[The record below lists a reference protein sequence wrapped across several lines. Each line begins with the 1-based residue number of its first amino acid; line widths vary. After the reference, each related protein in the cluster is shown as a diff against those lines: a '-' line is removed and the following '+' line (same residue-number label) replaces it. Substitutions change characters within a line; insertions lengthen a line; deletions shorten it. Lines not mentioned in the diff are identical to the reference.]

1 MSDIQTIMKFE
12 FLPNEILIE
21 CFEYL
26 NAFDIFHSFDQ
37 LNDRFNNLI
46 RHVPLCVNFKDTNK
60 SIFDEFCT
68 KMIRNPEIKNQI
80 YSLNLPNEDEYLQFK
95 TFLSVFHNKEF
106 PNMQKIQSILPLP
119 TDEKFITNYRE
130 KPGIIIKLPYKSTR
144 K

>member
-37 LNDRFNNLI
+37 LNNHFNNLI
-46 RHVPLCVNFKDTNK
+46 RHKPLCIYFQNTKK
-60 SIFDEFCT
+60 SIFDKFCT
-68 KMIRNPEIKNQI
+68 KMILDSQIKNQI
-80 YSLNLPNEDEYLQFK
+80 YSLNLPNEDEYLQLK
-95 TFLSVFHNKEF
+95 TFLSVFHNAEF
-106 PNMQKIQSILPLP
+106 PNLQKIESILPLL